1 MERQTQPVLQKEIVM
16 PSKTW
21 EHTPLSELMQDSIR
35 VQIERQ
41 LIAMGIPEEEV
52 ADMPSVAGLQML
64 TDRLWKL
71 YEEINGIN
79 AVLTRLN

>member
-1 MERQTQPVLQKEIVM
+1 M
-16 PSKTW
+16 PTNTW
-21 EHTPLSELMQDSIR
+21 EHTSFKELTQDSIR

-79 AVLTRLN
+79 AVLVRLN

>member
-1 MERQTQPVLQKEIVM
+1 MKPTL
-16 PSKTW
+16 W
-21 EHTPLSELMQDSIR
+21 EQTPLSELMQDSIR

-71 YEEINGIN
+71 YEEVNGIN
-79 AVLTRLN
+79 AVLAQLN

>member
-1 MERQTQPVLQKEIVM
+1 M
-16 PSKTW
+16 PQEAW
-21 EHTPLSELMQDSIR
+21 EPTPFPKVMQDSIR

-79 AVLTRLN
+79 AVLVRLN